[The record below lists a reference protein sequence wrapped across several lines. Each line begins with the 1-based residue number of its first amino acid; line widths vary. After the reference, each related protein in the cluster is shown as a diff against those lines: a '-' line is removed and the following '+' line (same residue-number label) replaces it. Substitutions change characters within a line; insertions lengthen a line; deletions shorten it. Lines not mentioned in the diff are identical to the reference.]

1 LGLCILLNSQ
11 AAAGYFM
18 MTLELLPID
27 IDALEEEME
36 GEVHS
41 SAQGTAVTTTSP
53 FRHSQKETAYE
64 ATKASG
70 EDESMTEL
78 KRMPRRLILPETDML
93 EDLPHPHFPA
103 PLYIN
108 SLTVK
113 NFQPK
118 QPKF

>member
-1 LGLCILLNSQ
+1 MLNFQ

-27 IDALEEEME
+27 IDALEEEIE
-36 GEVHS
+36 GELRSS
-41 SAQGTAVTTTSP
+41 SAQVTAVTTTSQL
-53 FRHSQKETAYE
+53 RHSQKETPYE
-64 ATKASG
+64 VTKGSG

-78 KRMPRRLILPETDML
+78 KRMPRRLVLPETDSL

-113 NFQPK
+113 NFRPG